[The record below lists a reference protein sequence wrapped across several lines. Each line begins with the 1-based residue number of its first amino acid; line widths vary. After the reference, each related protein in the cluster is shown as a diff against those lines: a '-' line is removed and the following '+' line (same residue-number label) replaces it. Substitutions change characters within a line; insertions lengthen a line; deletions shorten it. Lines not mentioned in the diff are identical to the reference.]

1 MLTLTPVSDIIDHPI
16 DAQVERTKY
25 RPLPSGRISRPAAY
39 LWCLT
44 ELLITA
50 SSTYY
55 FLGREALLVS
65 LPIYTIS
72 MVYPFAKF
80 TVAWPQFV
88 LSPCVAWPT
97 FVGWTSVAKSANWE
111 EIRECVPLFMAY
123 AVWTI
128 YYDTAY
134 GFQVCFGLLIFLLSA
149 LTFDSGY
156 CWRQKSRS

>member
-1 MLTLTPVSDIIDHPI
+1 M
-16 DAQVERTKY
+16 
-25 RPLPSGRISRPAAY
+25 
-39 LWCLT
+39 
-44 ELLITA
+44 
-50 SSTYY
+50 
-55 FLGREALLVS
+55 S

-97 FVGWTSVAKSANWE
+97 FVGWTSVVKSANWE
-111 EIRECVPLFMAY
+111 EIRECVPLFMAH